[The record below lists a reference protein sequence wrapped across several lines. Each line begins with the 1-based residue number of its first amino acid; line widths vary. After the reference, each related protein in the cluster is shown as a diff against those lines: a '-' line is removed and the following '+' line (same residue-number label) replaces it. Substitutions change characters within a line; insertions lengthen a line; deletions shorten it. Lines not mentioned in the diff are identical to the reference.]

1 MKSVKVVPYG
11 IGVIGQKL
19 VTHLLEKEG
28 IEIVGAIDINPK
40 IVGKDLGEVMG
51 IKKLG
56 VKINSDVDKV
66 LEETKPDVVTHTT
79 MSYLK
84 QTFGQFEGILSHG
97 VPIVSTCEELSY
109 PYATKEGTEYAKKL
123 DKIAKNNKTAILG
136 TGVNPGFVMD
146 TLPITLTAVCQKV
159 DEIYV
164 ARQMNAATRRIPFQT
179 KIGAGLSV
187 DEFTKKIETHEIT
200 GHVGLEQSIQMIAD
214 SLGWKLDK
222 IEVEKP
228 QPVVLKKDVESDA
241 IKVPKGK
248 NAGSVQFAYG
258 IVGGKK
264 LITMDFKAYIG
275 APEEFDSVTIK
286 GVPPINQKISPC
298 THGDYATIAITANMI
313 PHVINADPGFK
324 TMVDLPV
331 PHATPGHMGQFI
343 KKK

>member
-1 MKSVKVVPYG
+1 MENVKVVQYG

-19 VTHLLEKEG
+19 ATHLLEKEG
-28 IEIVGAIDINPK
+28 VEIVGAIDINPK

-56 VKINSDVDKV
+56 VKISSDVDAV
-66 LEETKPDVVTHTT
+66 LNDTKPDIVAHTT

-84 QTFGQFEGILSHG
+84 QTYPQFEGILKHG
-97 VPIVSTCEELSY
+97 VDVVSTCEELSY
-109 PYATKEGTEYAKKL
+109 PNATPEGKKYAEKL
-123 DKIAKNNKTAILG
+123 DKVAKKGKATILG

-146 TLPITLTAVCQKV
+146 TLPIFLTAVCQKV

-164 ARQMNAATRRIPFQT
+164 ARQMDASTRRIPFQT

-187 DEFTKKIETHEIT
+187 DEFNKKIENHEIT
-200 GHVGLEQSIQMIAD
+200 GHVGLEQSIKMIAD
-214 SLGWKLDK
+214 ALGWELDK

-228 QPVVLKKDVESDA
+228 QPVVLKKDVASEA
-241 IKVPKGK
+241 IKVPKGN
-248 NAGSVQFAYG
+248 NAGSMQYAYG
-258 IVGGKK
+258 ILKGKK

-298 THGDYATIAITANMI
+298 THGDYATIAITTNMI
-313 PHVINADPGFK
+313 PHVINAEPGFK
-324 TMVDLPV
+324 TMIDLPV
-331 PHATPGHMGQFI
+331 PHATPKHMR
-343 KKK
+343 KYVR

>member
-1 MKSVKVVPYG
+1 MKSVKVVCYG

-19 VTHLLEKEG
+19 AQHLHEKEG
-28 IEIVGAIDINPK
+28 VEIVGAVDINPK
-40 IVGKDLGEVMG
+40 IVGKDLGEVLG
-51 IKKLG
+51 GKKLE
-56 VKINSDVDKV
+56 VKISNDADKL
-66 LEETKPDVVTHTT
+66 LEEVKPDIVTHTT

-84 QTFGQFEGILSHG
+84 QTYDQFAQIISHG
-97 VPIVSTCEELSY
+97 VPVVSTCEELSY
-109 PYATKEGTEYAKKL
+109 PYATKEGTNYAKKL
-123 DKIAKNNKTAILG
+123 DRLCKKNKVALLG

-159 DEIYV
+159 EELYI
-164 ARQMNAATRRIPFQT
+164 ARQMDAAIRRIPFQT
-179 KIGAGLSV
+179 KIGAGLTV
-187 DEFTKKIETHEIT
+187 NEFNKKIETHEIT

-214 SLGWKLDK
+214 CLGWKLDK

-228 QPVVLKKDVESDA
+228 KPMVLDKDVASNA
-241 IKVPKGK
+241 IKVPKGH
-248 NAGSVQFAYG
+248 NAGSVQYAYG
-258 IVGGKK
+258 IVNGKK

-275 APEEFDSVTIK
+275 APEEFDTVTIK

-313 PHVINADPGFK
+313 PHVINAKPGFK

-343 KKK
+343 KRK

>member
-1 MKSVKVVPYG
+1 MENVKVVCYG

-19 VTHLLEKEG
+19 ATHLLEKEG
-28 IEIVGAIDINPK
+28 VEIVGAIDINPK
-40 IVGKDLGEVMG
+40 LIGKDLGEV
-51 IKKLG
+51 LG
-56 VKINSDVDKV
+56 VKKIGVKISNDADKV
-66 LEETKPDVVTHTT
+66 LEVTKPDIVTHTT

-84 QTFGQFEGILSHG
+84 QTFDQFEQIMSHG

-109 PYATKEGTEYAKKL
+109 PYATEEGTKYAKKL
-123 DKIAKNNKTAILG
+123 DKIAKKNKVALLG

-159 DEIYV
+159 EDVYI
-164 ARQMNAATRRIPFQT
+164 ARQMDAATRRIPFQT
-179 KIGAGLSV
+179 KIGAGLTV
-187 DEFTKKIETHEIT
+187 EEYKKKIANHEIT

-222 IEVEKP
+222 IEVEMP
-228 QPVVLKKDVESDA
+228 QPMVLKKDVASEA
-241 IKVPKGK
+241 IKVPKGH
-248 NAGSVQFAYG
+248 NAGSVQYAYG
-258 IVGGKK
+258 IIKGKK
-264 LITMDFKAYIG
+264 VITMDFKAYIG

-313 PHVINADPGFK
+313 PHVINSKPGLK

-343 KKK
+343 K

>member
-1 MKSVKVVPYG
+1 LENVKVVQYG

-19 VTHLLEKEG
+19 ATHLLEKEG
-28 IEIVGAIDINPK
+28 VEIVGAIDVNPK

-56 VKINSDVDKV
+56 VKISSDVDAV
-66 LEETKPDVVTHTT
+66 LNDTKPDIVAHTT

-84 QTFGQFEGILSHG
+84 QTYPQFEGILKHG
-97 VPIVSTCEELSY
+97 VDVVSTCEELSY
-109 PYATKEGTEYAKKL
+109 PNATPEGKKYAEKL
-123 DKIAKNNKTAILG
+123 DKVAKKGKATILG

-146 TLPITLTAVCQKV
+146 TLPIFLTAVCQKV

-164 ARQMNAATRRIPFQT
+164 ARQMDASTRRIPFQM

-187 DEFTKKIETHEIT
+187 DEFNKKIENHEIT
-200 GHVGLEQSIQMIAD
+200 GHVGLEQSIKMIAD
-214 SLGWKLDK
+214 ALGWELDK

-228 QPVVLKKDVESDA
+228 QPVVLKKDVASEA
-241 IKVPKGK
+241 IKVPKGN
-248 NAGSVQFAYG
+248 NAGSVQYAYG
-258 IVGGKK
+258 ILKGKK

-298 THGDYATIAITANMI
+298 THGDYATIAITTNMI
-313 PHVINADPGFK
+313 PHVINAEPGFK
-324 TMVDLPV
+324 TMIDLPV
-331 PHATPGHMGQFI
+331 PHATPKHMRKYI
-343 KKK
+343 H

>member
-1 MKSVKVVPYG
+1 MENVKVVQYG

-19 VTHLLEKEG
+19 ATHLLEKEG
-28 IEIVGAIDINPK
+28 VEIVGAIDINPK

-56 VKINSDVDKV
+56 VKISSDVDAV
-66 LEETKPDVVTHTT
+66 LNETKPDIVAHTT

-84 QTFGQFEGILSHG
+84 QTYPQFEDILKHGID
-97 VPIVSTCEELSY
+97 VVSTCEELSY
-109 PYATKEGTEYAKKL
+109 PNATPEGKKYAEKL
-123 DKIAKNNKTAILG
+123 DKVAKKGKATILG

-146 TLPITLTAVCQKV
+146 TLPIFLTAVCQKV

-164 ARQMNAATRRIPFQT
+164 ARQMDASTRRIPFQT

-187 DEFTKKIETHEIT
+187 DEFNKKIENHEIT
-200 GHVGLEQSIQMIAD
+200 GHVGLEQSIKMIAD
-214 SLGWKLDK
+214 ALGWELDK

-228 QPVVLKKDVESDA
+228 QPVVLKKDVASEA
-241 IKVPKGK
+241 IKVPKGN
-248 NAGSVQFAYG
+248 NAGSVQYAYG
-258 IVGGKK
+258 ILKGKK

-313 PHVINADPGFK
+313 PHVINAEPGFK
-324 TMVDLPV
+324 TMIDLPV
-331 PHATPGHMGQFI
+331 PHATPKHMRKYI
-343 KKK
+343 R